1 MRREEKIFALI
12 LLTPKFWVKLFL
24 WSEMTNDRK
33 VTDPSD
39 HSTDQPWWST
49 KKLSHLFEVLF
60 LLAACQISDDDDDPD
75 KKRPQCCCGQFL
87 PQNFTSLRDTSN
99 VINVEKKYTSL
110 HSLIFQNSPSIP
122 GFLLFLKI
130 PHNNASLPYYRY
142 SGLSYTLFIR
152 HLYTYGMMWST
163 HKLFRI
169 KHQYKNYT
177 IINFILILN
186 FKNIGQF
193 CIDWHLNTPAVSDF
207 VSKQEQ
213 FIDLER

>member
-60 LLAACQISDDDDDPD
+60 LLAACQISDDDDPD

-99 VINVEKKYTSL
+99 VINVEKKYFWSFINLAKFTLNTRFVSFHFSEWKCL
-110 HSLIFQNSPSIP
+110 PF
-122 GFLLFLKI
+122 FLSEVF
-130 PHNNASLPYYRY
+130 
-142 SGLSYTLFIR
+142 
-152 HLYTYGMMWST
+152 
-163 HKLFRI
+163 
-169 KHQYKNYT
+169 NYT
-177 IINFILILN
+177 
-186 FKNIGQF
+186 
-193 CIDWHLNTPAVSDF
+193 DWLPMISV
-207 VSKQEQ
+207 
-213 FIDLER
+213 

>member
-152 HLYTYGMMWST
+152 HLYNLWYDLKYSQAIQNNTSVQ
-163 HKLFRI
+163 KL
-169 KHQYKNYT
+169 HYY
-177 IINFILILN
+177 
-186 FKNIGQF
+186 QF
-193 CIDWHLNTPAVSDF
+193 YL
-207 VSKQEQ
+207 
-213 FIDLER
+213 DLKF